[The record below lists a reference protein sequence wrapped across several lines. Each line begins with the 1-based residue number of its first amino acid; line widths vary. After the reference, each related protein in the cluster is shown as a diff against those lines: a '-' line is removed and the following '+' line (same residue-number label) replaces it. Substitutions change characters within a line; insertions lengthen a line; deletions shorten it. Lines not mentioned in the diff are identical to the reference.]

1 MASGDQIDKD
11 AFLLLDGVTA
21 TGDGVWVDTKRF
33 KVSSIHVFGIT
44 TATVQVR
51 GSNARTKPAN
61 NVDAIQIGANI
72 TADGIVS
79 IAYPL
84 RWIKCKVS
92 AYTSGTVSAVL
103 QG

>member
-1 MASGDQIDKD
+1 MATGEKIDNE
-11 AFLLLDGVTA
+11 AYLLLDAVVATA
-21 TGDGVWVDTKRF
+21 DGVWVDAKRF
-33 KVSSIHVFGIT
+33 KTSSIHVFGIT
-44 TATVQVR
+44 TGTVQVR
-51 GSNARTKPAN
+51 GSNARVKPADN
-61 NVDAIQIGANI
+61 TDAIKIGSDI

-92 AYTSGTVSAVL
+92 AYTSGTISAVL